1 MSIRRIIALVAV
13 IALAAAPAGPG
24 VAEAAEV
31 LKLSHTTNETHP
43 WHKGALR
50 FAAAAKE
57 KSGGALEVTVF
68 PNNQLGQEREAL
80 ELIKSGTIQIGIQTV
95 GSTSNL
101 VPSMNLFNL
110 PFLFRTEEEARKFAA
125 GSLGTK
131 LMATCDRAGYRCLAL
146 HSSFFR
152 YPMNSKRPLREVSD
166 FNGIKMR
173 TMPVPAHVDTYRALG
188 ASPTPVAFG
197 DLYNALAFGT
207 VDGNENAIVTLEGL
221 KMYEV
226 QKFLSLVPVFPTTGL
241 ILVSKRTWDRLS
253 PAHRTALEE
262 AARSAAETIDRA
274 YVEDEKRSLEILK
287 AKGIQVNKV
296 RDLTEFAKAVQPIY
310 DKYVPT
316 LPKEAQEVVQE
327 LVKGR

>member
-1 MSIRRIIALVAV
+1 MGIRSRIALVAV
-13 IALAAAPAGPG
+13 LAVAGALAG
-24 VAEAAEV
+24 VRGAEAAEI
-31 LKLSHTTNETHP
+31 LKLSHPTNETHP
-43 WHKGALR
+43 WHKGAVR
-50 FAAAAKE
+50 FAAVVKE

-68 PNNQLGQEREAL
+68 PNAQLGQERESL
-80 ELIKSGTIQIGIQTV
+80 ELIKSGAIQLGIHTT
-95 GSTSNL
+95 GSTSNV
-101 VPSMNLFNL
+101 VPSMNFFNL
-110 PFLFRTEEEARKFAA
+110 PFLFRSEEDARKFSS
-125 GSLGTK
+125 GPLGAK
-131 LMATCDRAGYRCLAL
+131 LMATCDRSGYQCLVL

-152 YPMNSKRPLREVSD
+152 YPMNSKRPLRDVAD
-166 FNGIKMR
+166 FNGLKMR
-173 TMPVPAHVDTYRALG
+173 TMPIPSHVETYRSLG

-226 QKFLSLVPVFPTTGL
+226 QKYLSLVPVFPTTGV
-241 ILVSKRTWDRLS
+241 ILVSKRTWDRLT

-262 AARSAAETIDRA
+262 AARTAAETIDRT

-287 AKGIQVNKV
+287 AKGIQVNAV
-296 RDLTEFAKAVQPIY
+296 PDLAPFVKAVQPIY

-327 LVKGR
+327 LIKAR